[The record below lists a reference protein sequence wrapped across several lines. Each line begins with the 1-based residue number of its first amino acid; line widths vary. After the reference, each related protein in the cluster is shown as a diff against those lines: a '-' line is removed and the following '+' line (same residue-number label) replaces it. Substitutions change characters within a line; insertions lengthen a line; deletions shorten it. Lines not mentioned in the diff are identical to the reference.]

1 MRSTAIELIKILVVF
16 TLFALQI
23 VASALIDLL
32 VIVTRWLNRK
42 LFIMNEWKAKEK
54 ARETGKITVKDY
66 SV

>member
-1 MRSTAIELIKILVVF
+1 MRPTAIELIKILVVF

>member
-42 LFIMNEWKAKEK
+42 PFIMNEWKAKEK